1 MVSGGLK
8 KVGAE
13 IAISFNSSA
22 EGKKREYEDTFP
34 ESLPT
39 IEEVKKKYGVV
50 VWCKYVKCKY
60 NAEVDGLQRTSGT
73 LLKNSGYKPIVEQD
87 AIWPFICT
95 RGEIAIRFDEIRGK
109 GGSKTKVPSC
119 FTASSKSSGHIDFS
133 KFLNSDG
140 SPIGGNISSQHESD
154 AGYGALDSS
163 SIYEG

>member
-50 VWCKYVKCKY
+50 VWC
-60 NAEVDGLQRTSGT
+60 T
-73 LLKNSGYKPIVEQD
+73 
-87 AIWPFICT
+87 
-95 RGEIAIRFDEIRGK
+95 
-109 GGSKTKVPSC
+109 
-119 FTASSKSSGHIDFS
+119 
-133 KFLNSDG
+133 
-140 SPIGGNISSQHESD
+140 
-154 AGYGALDSS
+154 YG
-163 SIYEG
+163 